1 MVKKDMKETVNHPD
15 HYGGGDNPYEVI
27 KVIRAWDLGFS
38 LGNSVKYIYRAGI
51 KDPSTKVEDL
61 KKAIWYIEEEIQN
74 ELASQSQTT
83 SK

>member
-1 MVKKDMKETVNHPD
+1 MAKEPKETVNHPEY
-15 HYGGGDNPYEVI
+15 YGGGDNPYEVI